1 MKRREFIKYT
11 GLSVIT
17 TWAGSSLLLS
27 ACHTE
32 EDMIGEPNWIV
43 EGSFTQPI
51 FKPVVVE
58 GNTQLNVQTTTGQI
72 LNGPSSS
79 ILSYRNGLLGNTI
92 KASRGETVSVQV
104 QNNLSESTNIHWH
117 GLIVP
122 EDMDGHPKDL
132 IAAGGV
138 FTYTLPINQRAGTYW
153 YHPHPHEATA
163 RQVFM
168 GLAGMFIVTDS
179 EEAAL
184 NLPAGEFE
192 IPLLS
197 RINVSL
203 VLPRLFTKSR

>member
-1 MKRREFIKYT
+1 MKRREFIKHT

-72 LNGPSSS
+72 LNGSSSS

-92 KASRGETVSVQV
+92 KATRGETVSVQV
-104 QNNLSESTNIHWH
+104 QNNLREETNIHWH

-138 FTYTLPINQRAGTYW
+138 IHLYPSNQSTGWNVLVSSPSTRSYC
-153 YHPHPHEATA
+153 TA
-163 RQVFM
+163 SVHGVGR
-168 GLAGMFIVTDS
+168 
-179 EEAAL
+179 
-184 NLPAGEFE
+184 
-192 IPLLS
+192 
-197 RINVSL
+197 NVYCDGQ
-203 VLPRLFTKSR
+203 